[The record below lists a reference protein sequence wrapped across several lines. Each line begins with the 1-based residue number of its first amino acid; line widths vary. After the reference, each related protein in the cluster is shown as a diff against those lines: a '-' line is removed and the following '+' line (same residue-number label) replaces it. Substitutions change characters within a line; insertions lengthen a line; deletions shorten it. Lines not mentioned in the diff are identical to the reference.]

1 MFKFKYI
8 SSLIN
13 SLQIYFIYVK
23 QSKFQ
28 KNNLGSITLND
39 AAGTLLLDYND
50 YLLAK
55 NYSKRTRLVYC
66 REVHYLLAYFDSIA
80 PASLT
85 QKHLIEYLNFI
96 KREHGVGRNKC
107 RIAVSAFNIFFRQVV
122 QSSLVAPNDLYPRGE
137 FKLPEVMSQEQVHKL
152 LTLSGA
158 NVKHQAIVSLLYG
171 SGIRLGEL
179 QMLKLIDIDSKNFQL
194 KIVAGKGKRDRFA
207 LLPKH
212 LIEPLR
218 AYYKAYRPSVYL
230 FEGQTKG
237 KPMNDRSLQHAIHQ
251 LMIQAGY
258 ADKGFSAHTLRHSFA
273 THMLDQGNDIHS
285 IKELLGH
292 SKIETTMVYL
302 HLQQKKRA
310 AICSPFDVLMH
321 TGQ

>member
-1 MFKFKYI
+1 M
-8 SSLIN
+8 
-13 SLQIYFIYVK
+13 
-23 QSKFQ
+23 
-28 KNNLGSITLND
+28 
-39 AAGTLLLDYND
+39 
-50 YLLAK
+50 
-55 NYSKRTRLVYC
+55 
-66 REVHYLLAYFDSIA
+66 HYLLAHFDSLS

-96 KREHGVGRNKC
+96 KREHGIGRNKC

-122 QSSLVAPNDLYPRGE
+122 QSSLVAPNDLYPRQE
-137 FKLPEVMSQEQVHKL
+137 FKLPQVLSQEQVHKL
-152 LTLSGA
+152 LTLPDA
-158 NVKHQAIVSLLYG
+158 NIKHQAIVSLLYG

-179 QMLKLIDIDSKNFQL
+179 QMLKLSDIDGKNFQL
-194 KIVAGKGKRDRFA
+194 KIVAGKGNRDRFA

-218 AYYKAYRPSVYL
+218 VYYKAYRPSVYL

-237 KPMNDRSLQHAIHQ
+237 KPMNDRSLQHAIRQ

-310 AICSPFDVLMH
+310 AICSPFDVLM
-321 TGQ
+321 QVAQ